1 LRLDKF
7 LKVSRVIKRRT
18 LAKEICDRRRVS
30 VNGRLAKA
38 GTEINSGDI
47 LEINFGHRV
56 LKLEVVSIQGNVPAK
71 LADELYKII
80 EDDAT

>member
-1 LRLDKF
+1 M
-7 LKVSRVIKRRT
+7 IKRRT